1 MLSAGHICFR
11 HFLPPS
17 YVRNAVF
24 VPRDDHLGAAR
35 QGLTV
40 FAARAARLP
49 CTRLRED
56 DLPRAVSANRAADAA
71 QHSHSFVVRRIE
83 VAIMFKQQ
91 LRYEPEDDHR
101 ARKSGDN
108 RQNQYPGYYKR
119 GVARQQIAR
128 TSEPCQK
135 CRDGSEVQERHLRA
149 ASACSV
155 YSPRDVPAT
164 VRQMKVDVRQVKAAT
179 QERQDAQGHSYEKAH
194 EIEYGPG
201 HTLAPANFLCLP
213 PRCGDSPR
221 FGFKTSVSRSTNSG
235 ASKMAPSSTRHLR
248 ESLCLATC
256 SSVWLSSGSR
266 ANCSAPLI
274 SHKSSRSSIARRSL
288 VSSVW

>member
-17 YVRNAVF
+17 YVRYAMF

-40 FAARAARLP
+40 FAARPARLP
-49 CTRLRED
+49 CTGLRKD
-56 DLPRAVSANRAADAA
+56 DLARAGSANRAADAA

-91 LRYEPEDDHR
+91 LRHEPKDDHR
-101 ARKSGDN
+101 SRKSGDH
-108 RQNQYPGYYKR
+108 RQNQYAGYHKR
-119 GVARQQIAR
+119 GVARQQVAR

-135 CRDGSEVQERHLRA
+135 CRDGSEVQKRHLRA
-149 ASACSV
+149 CSACGV
-155 YSPRDVPAT
+155 YSSRGRRAT
-164 VRQMKVDVRQVKAAT
+164 VRQMKVDVRQVKAST
-179 QERQDAQGHSYEKAH
+179 QERHDAQGHSYEKAH
-194 EIEYGPG
+194 EIEHGPS
-201 HTLAPANFLCLP
+201 HTLAPANLLCRP

-235 ASKMAPSSTRHLR
+235 ASKMAPSSIRHLR

-274 SHKSSRSSIARRSL
+274 SHKSSRSSIARKSL
-288 VSSVW
+288 VNSV